1 MSNFD
6 LNKSCSEQGLTPE
19 QVKQCQEAKKNKSL
33 TPKSSSS
40 KDIDAP
46 VITGPNL
53 QKYRG
58 KILFNQNLDQR
69 RELINKLGFNQWQ
82 EDFTGGGEIIKG
94 IADGWKNVDSA
105 VNDFTFGKMSQDK
118 IDLRKNLMQSTVD
131 NFKSIYEFD
140 KFEDGKKGNSISD
153 ALNPELLA
161 LWQAQDGYE
170 DKFADGFVTTPK
182 KGSKRYESYKK
193 AFDIWEKNKTEQA
206 DNEIIKQYGVNVLDK
221 YKESGRDASK
231 LNINDF
237 DKDYVDGLMSTEK
250 SRIVQR
256 YLKTTGLDGTER
268 ELDAVLYPALDKYI
282 YGEGDKDED
291 GFLPNER
298 IAYDNQQMIQ
308 DFVNDGCMGIVQ
320 AEDVLKP
327 GEEYTAETGPCKGR
341 KIKLKSYKTGDEY
354 IKYKEGLEAIGK
366 RGGEI
371 ESAINTAMDNSKG
384 LLDDLTDLQ
393 KKLEGYGIVNGR
405 TSKGIIPSPEI
416 QAAYNADLKKYQEL
430 ATQYT
435 SSPEGKALEKLR
447 IESTLLEEE
456 YKKLEKMGEKY
467 SNVAMILEAG
477 MLNYSLL
484 DKTFATL
491 SSSFIDPVAG
501 LMKQID
507 AELGR
512 AVGSYDDI
520 IKYDDQGNVVEEGE
534 EGYED
539 GLTRYERERG
549 ASMNYFKMG
558 SERMNQFSAS
568 LGSADFGKDGFSVGR
583 YLLEMAADNSP
594 SILAVMGPSAVAGM
608 FGRMTAKGLT
618 GMAARNAL
626 SKSLAIGNNVTQG
639 LFFVSGSADQ
649 WGKLTLASYEGDKK
663 LKEIGELLKND
674 KLTAAERNGL
684 LKEQNFY
691 LQTKDDGILRRGIS
705 SLLYGGADMF
715 AERYIGSMR
724 VINNLQKLGP
734 AYKSRGLFGAWRK
747 SSIDGLKSTLGA
759 SYRFSAGIG
768 AELLEESFVN
778 LATAFVDKEI
788 LQLDRGYLDDFSTDF
803 ALNTAFTSVVMQG
816 PFMAQNV
823 MGGLRYELSTAAD
836 RKRQRTIHGSLM
848 GIQDKLNRANELK
861 LTPTEVNQLEAQKE
875 DLFNQSTIA
884 DFLTFNSWTKLDE
897 TQRNELV
904 DLGGEI
910 RKEEKILNELTS
922 DPQFGEKGLLKDIKA
937 SEARLKDLD
946 AKKAD
951 ILKSKKLDDF
961 KKQAEDAR
969 KEDKTLKT
977 VDDII
982 GEKRIQL
989 YEAALDITSFQFDG
1003 DMEVIDNDA
1012 KLEEYIK
1019 NKENKL
1025 KPADVEKLRSGKSLA
1040 FVNPSTGQIVIN
1052 QKVIYDT
1059 LMNVDTTTAFTAAIA
1074 PLHELL
1080 HVQIKKTGI
1089 FDTKGNTKLQ
1099 SSIEGSVLGLRDLIK
1114 SKQADGQID
1123 DSRANEILKR
1133 IDQYKGKDGK
1143 YNVEEVLTTFSEAVI
1158 AGDLKK
1164 SDFAGLFGVKS
1175 MLNSVFAKMNG
1186 GPSTI
1191 LNPFTDTNSVFQ
1203 FVSDFTNKLG
1213 DVNFT
1218 VNQTYTMDSTGRMK
1232 RQNLEDTDQNLKLS
1246 QVPGDIKSELDK
1258 FVQNEDGSKKYES
1271 KENFQKSKD
1280 YGDAMN
1286 QIENTNLLDGLVRQN
1301 VSQEYLDM
1309 NPEFVQEAKQRIG
1322 EKFMNEFDPNKN
1334 ESLFGWLTG
1343 PTVGGQAILG
1353 FAKGDVQNKGK
1364 QQVETKSIDDPNAR
1378 EVAEQKIDETTTTKK
1393 DVTPTISAFDFLK
1406 KSDPNFD
1413 TKKFEQEFTNEQN
1426 KLAKE
1431 KGINLS
1437 NPNLTAKERMEVV
1450 PYKVLADAIG
1460 IPVKKLTDPKANLT
1474 PDEASKA
1481 QRVLIAAKPFIKN
1494 VVLSKANTD
1503 VTTVE
1508 SKKKGG
1514 KPVKV
1519 GGDTLGLGTKI
1530 LNTFFNPPKRL
1541 GSGKKVRTP
1550 KRFDNKKFDEA
1561 IGVKDG
1567 KVSPDF
1573 DARNSQ
1579 IIKGLLKAVAEQ
1591 MGGRATSK
1599 TLKKGPQTQDV
1610 KKTQAALDSM
1620 KGDLVFSM
1628 APDQKVGKQLRT
1640 SLSLFGNVGNL
1651 TVGQNFLD
1659 FINQKNNTNFKALP
1673 REGKKYKLTPELKAK
1688 RKAWVRGLAESGLF
1702 NKDFFWSKN
1711 FANSTRQLYSSMKE
1725 LNADLK
1731 GIKFDNKNK
1740 PRPIT
1745 QLYSGKTVGEIKQM
1759 VNSQKFKDSEAAKL
1773 PYLKEIALG
1782 IQQDIK
1788 NNPENIV
1795 FWTALFRDAQD
1806 STGHFLRS
1814 MAPMMFYSN
1823 VDGKFVEEH
1832 SMPASSMGNFI
1843 LASAALG
1850 NINNDFDF
1858 VTKNYFQGALLK
1870 SDDKKMKGPYFNY
1883 IANMPP
1889 AFFTMDNLTTWVRY
1903 NNPNVASIDGGINF
1917 DNYQMIGK
1925 DITVS
1930 QEIAELGM
1938 DLAVGKI
1945 EADNVLENG
1954 IQESKTPEIKDKL
1967 EKLNTTTNLD
1977 KGFNDILQDVKGIK
1991 SEARFSDIGARRAGR
2006 GKGRFRFF
2014 LPPGAEDFK
2023 GLIYNFLG
2031 KGKKGEQQFEFFDK
2045 NLIKPYQ
2052 QAIAQIE
2059 RFRRS
2064 LKNDYATLLKASPE
2078 VRKKLGKK
2086 IPGGNFTYDQAVR
2099 AFLMDKSGFD
2109 LKNTGL
2115 SKRDAKLLIDTVK
2128 NDPEVQL
2135 FAEGLQLITKQ
2146 DTWLKPNGGFDV
2158 QTIQSDLN
2166 RLTSSE
2172 GRKKF
2177 LENSGFMQNSSEIF
2191 SKANLNKIEAAY
2203 GIGVREAI
2211 EDMMYRM
2218 KNGTN
2223 RPSGSNRLTNAFNN
2237 WVNRSIGAIMFFNR
2251 KSALLQTISSVNFI
2265 NWSDNNPLKAAMAF
2279 ANQKQYWT
2287 DFAMIFNSPKLKERR
2302 AGLKGDI
2309 NEAELASAVEGAT
2322 NKAEAALSWLLKKGF
2337 LPTQMADSFAIA
2349 SGGATFYRNRV
2360 NTYIKQGMDQKA
2372 AEEKA
2377 FEDFSRVSEESQ
2389 QSADPSM
2396 ISEQQASPLG
2406 RLILAFQNTPMQYT
2420 RLMKR
2425 SAQDLLNGRGDA
2437 KTHVSKI
2444 IYYGAIQNFIFS
2456 ALQNAL
2462 FATIPGFSGEDEEDE
2477 ETKKQ
2482 REEQNKYIRIANN
2495 MVDTV
2500 LRGSGIYGAIGAT
2513 LKNTL
2518 VKFYQNEGKDPFA
2531 KDNADIIL
2539 EAVNLSPPIGSKLR
2553 KLNNALKTREF
2564 EKDVIEER
2572 GWEITRNGRVN
2583 LSPSYRV
2590 LGSTAEAVL
2599 NIPLERTIAEISAL
2613 TEMTDS
2619 RNSSMERIALALG
2632 WRTWDL
2638 GIRNEEHDQI
2648 KLEAKERKKEERK
2661 KKLQFERE
2669 EKKRLEEEKRFEGL
2683 SNKEINNLKRRD
2695 QIESLTKQ
2703 QQVDSLVKLGVSK
2716 ALIRSLRL
2724 ESDRIDKIIEL
2735 NTK

>member
-6 LNKSCSEQGLTPE
+6 LTKPCSEQGLTPE
-19 QVKQCQEAKKNKSL
+19 QVKQCQEAKKNKPFE
-33 TPKSSSS
+33 PKSSSS
-40 KDIDAP
+40 GVTLAP
-46 VITGPNL
+46 NIGEIKKKSPGFSPGFQTLAERRKL
-53 QKYRG
+53 Q
-58 KILFNQNLDQR
+58 N
-69 RELINKLGFNQWQ
+69 ELGFNQWR
-82 EDFTGGGEIIKG
+82 EEYTEGGDITKG
-94 IADGWKNVDSA
+94 IAESWNNIDGA
-105 VNDFTFGKMSQDK
+105 VNDFTFGKMTQDK
-118 IDLRKNLMQSTVD
+118 IDIRKNLMSSIVD
-131 NFKSIYEFD
+131 NFESIYSFNPYE
-140 KFEDGKKGNSISD
+140 GGAKKNSNKLSEKI
-153 ALNPELLA
+153 NPELLA

-170 DKFADGFVTTPK
+170 DRFADGFATAPK
-182 KGSKRYESYKK
+182 EGSKRYESYKK
-193 AFDIWEKNKTEQA
+193 AFDIWEKNKIEQA
-206 DNEIIKQYGVNVLDK
+206 DNEVIKQYGVNVLDE
-221 YKESGRDASK
+221 YKKSGRDAEK
-231 LNINDF
+231 LNINTF
-237 DKDYVDGLMSTEK
+237 NKDLVDD
-250 SRIVQR
+250 IVSKAKKR
-256 YLKTTGLDGTER
+256 EVELFLKRTGER
-268 ELDAVLYPALDKYI
+268 EVDAILYPSLDKYI
-282 YGEGDKDED
+282 YGEGDKDEL

-298 IAYDNQQMIQ
+298 IAYDNEKLIQ
-308 DFVNDGCMGIVQ
+308 EYVNEGCGSIVQ
-320 AEDVLKP
+320 AEDLLQP
-327 GEEYTAETGPCKGR
+327 GGDGIECNGKTY
-341 KIKLKSYKTGDEY
+341 KLQSYKTGDEY
-354 IKYKEGLEAIGK
+354 EQYKKGLNDISQ
-366 RGGEI
+366 RGAEL
-371 ESAINTAMDNSKG
+371 EKSINNALKNSKT
-384 LLDDLTDLQ
+384 LLDDLTNQQ

-405 TSKGIIPSPEI
+405 TSKGIIPSPQI

-430 ATQYT
+430 VNQYT
-435 SSPEGKALEKLR
+435 TSPEGQALEKLKV
-447 IESTLLEEE
+447 ESTFLEEE
-456 YKKLEKMGEKY
+456 YKKLEKLGEKY
-467 SNVAMILEAG
+467 SNVSMILEAG
-477 MLNYSLL
+477 MLNYNLL
-484 DKTFATL
+484 DKTFATI

-501 LMKQID
+501 LLKQVD
-507 AELGR
+507 AELGK
-512 AVGSYDDI
+512 AVGSYDDTV
-520 IKYDDQGNVVEEGE
+520 KG
-534 EGYED
+534 ED
-539 GLTRYERERG
+539 GLTRYEREKG
-549 ASMNYFKMG
+549 AAMNYFKMA
-558 SERMNQFSAS
+558 SEKMNQFSAS
-568 LGSADFGKDGFSVGR
+568 TGSADFGKDGFSVGR

-608 FGRMTAKGLT
+608 FGRMAAKGLT

-626 SKSLAIGNNVTQG
+626 SKSLAIGNNVTQS
-639 LFFVSGSADQ
+639 LFFVSGTADQ
-649 WGKLTLASYEGDKK
+649 WGKLSLASYEGDKK

-674 KLTAAERNGL
+674 KLTAAERDGL
-684 LKEQNFY
+684 LKEQDFY
-691 LQTKDDGILRRGIS
+691 LQTKDDGLLRRGIS

-747 SSIDGLKSTLGA
+747 SGIDGLKATLGS
-759 SYRFSAGIG
+759 SYRFTAGIG

-803 ALNTAFTSVVMQG
+803 ALNTAFTSIVMQG

-836 RKRQRTIHGSLM
+836 RKRQRTLHGSLM

-861 LTPTEVNQLEAQKE
+861 LTPTEVSQLEAQKE

-937 SEARLKDLD
+937 SEARLKALD

-982 GEKRIQL
+982 GQKRVQL
-989 YEAALDITSFQFDG
+989 YEAALDITNFQFDG

-1012 KLEEYIK
+1012 ALEEYIK
-1019 NKENKL
+1019 NNEKNL
-1025 KPADVEKLRSGKSLA
+1025 KPADIEKLRAGKSLA

-1099 SSIEGSVLGLRDLIK
+1099 ASIEGSVLGLRDLIK

-1232 RQNLEDTDQNLKLS
+1232 RQNLEDTDQNLQLS

-1271 KENFQKSKD
+1271 KEDFQKSKD
-1280 YGDAMN
+1280 FGDAMN

-1301 VSQEYLDM
+1301 VNQEYLDM

-1378 EVAEQKIDETTTTKK
+1378 QIAEQKIDETTTTKK

-1413 TKKFEQEFTNEQN
+1413 TKKFEQEFINEQN

-1431 KGINLS
+1431 KGIDLS
-1437 NPNLTAKERMEVV
+1437 NPNLTPKQRMEVV

-1474 PDEASKA
+1474 PAEASKA

-1550 KRFDNKKFDEA
+1550 KQFDNKKFDEA

-1599 TLKKGPQTQDV
+1599 TLKKGPQTQNV

-1628 APDQKVGKQLRT
+1628 APQQKVGEQLRT

-1659 FINQKNNTNFKALP
+1659 FINQKNGTNFKALP

-1773 PYLKEIALG
+1773 PYLKEIALA

-1814 MAPMMFYSN
+1814 MAPIMFYSN

-1832 SMPASSMGNFI
+1832 SMPASSIGNFI

-1850 NINNDFDF
+1850 NINNDFNF
-1858 VTKNYFQGALLK
+1858 VEKNYFQGALLK
-1870 SDDKKMKGPYFNY
+1870 SDDRKMRGPYFNY

-1917 DNYQMIGK
+1917 DNYQMVGK

-1954 IQESKTPEIKDKL
+1954 IQESKTPDIKDKL
-1967 EKLNTTTNLD
+1967 EKLNTTPNLD

-2006 GKGRFRFF
+2006 GKGKFRFF

-2052 QAIAQIE
+2052 QAVAQIE

-2086 IPGGNFTYDQAVR
+2086 IPGGDFTFDQAIR

-2109 LKNTGL
+2109 LKEAGL

-2128 NDPEVQL
+2128 KDAEVQL

-2158 QTIQSDLN
+2158 QTIQSDLH
-2166 RLTSSE
+2166 RLTQGE

-2177 LENSGFMQNSSEIF
+2177 LENSGFMQNSADIF

-2223 RPSGSNRLTNAFNN
+2223 RPSGTNRLTNSFNN

-2251 KSALLQTISSVNFI
+2251 KSALLQTISSINFI

-2287 DFAMIFNSPKLKERR
+2287 DFATIFNSPKLKERR

-2322 NKAEAALSWLLKKGF
+2322 NKAEAALAWLLKKGF

-2349 SGGATFYRNRV
+2349 SGGATFYRNRI
-2360 NTYIKQGMDQKA
+2360 NTYKKQGLSDVE
-2372 AEEKA
+2372 AEKKA
-2377 FEDFSRVSEESQ
+2377 FEDFSRISEESQ

-2425 SAQDLLNGRGDA
+2425 AGQDLINGRGDA
-2437 KTHVSKI
+2437 KTHISKI
-2444 IYYGAIQNFIFS
+2444 IYYGAVQNFMFA

-2462 FATIPGFSGEDEEDE
+2462 FALVPGFGGEDEEE
-2477 ETKKQ
+2477 EVEDKSQKK
-2482 REEQNKYIRIANN
+2482 YVRIANN

-2500 LRGSGIYGAIGAT
+2500 LRGSGIYGAIAST
-2513 LKNTL
+2513 LKNT
-2518 VKFYQNEGKDPFA
+2518 VIAYMENEKKDPFA
-2531 KDNADIIL
+2531 KDNADILIA
-2539 EAVNLSPPIGSKLR
+2539 AVNLSPPIGSKVR
-2553 KLNNALKTREF
+2553 KLNNALRTKEF

-2572 GWEITRNGRVN
+2572 GWEITRDGRLN

-2590 LGSTAEAVL
+2590 LGSTAEAL
-2599 NIPLERTIAEISAL
+2599 ANIPIERLIAEIDAL
-2613 TEMTDS
+2613 TEMTDE
-2619 RNSSMERIALALG
+2619 RNSNLERVALGLG

-2648 KLEAKERKKEERK
+2648 KLEAKERKKKERSEELKRK
-2661 KKLQFERE
+2661 R
-2669 EKKRLEEEKRFEGL
+2669 EEEKRLKEEARFEGL
-2683 SNKEINNLKRRD
+2683 TNKEINALKRKD
-2695 QIESLTKQ
+2695 QIEALTKQ
-2703 QQVDSLVKLGVSK
+2703 QQIDSLLKLGVSK
-2716 ALIRSLRL
+2716 KDIRALRL